1 MSDGGTSVTVTLAE
15 EIMLLS
21 LDDES
26 GTVRE
31 RQACQWAVA
40 GGIVLDL
47 VLASRVSV
55 DRGRITVVD
64 TAPTGVALLDGR
76 LRTIDTWAAGTRRPP
91 KVTAWLT
98 KDNRKA
104 LDATVDSLRD
114 RGLVGH
120 EQRKVL
126 GMFPVWRFPKVDGTV
141 ESELRVRLEEVVL
154 RHAEPDDRSAGLI
167 ALLHGAKLHRL
178 AFPDRPP
185 REVVPRM
192 REISEGQWVGESV
205 RKAIR
210 EMQAAMT
217 AVALVTMRS

>member
-1 MSDGGTSVTVTLAE
+1 MIVTLAE

-21 LDDES
+21 LDDEA
-26 GTVRE
+26 GAVRE

-47 VLASRVSV
+47 VLAGRLSV
-55 DRGRITVVD
+55 DGGRITVVD
-64 TAPTGVALLDGR
+64 TVPTGVGLLDGR
-76 LRTIDTWAAGTRRPP
+76 LRMIDTWAAGTRRPP

-98 KDNRKA
+98 KDNRKV
-104 LDATVDSLRD
+104 LDATVASLRE
-114 RGLVGH
+114 RGLVGQ

-126 GMFPVWRFPKVDGTV
+126 GIFPVRRFPEVDGSV
-141 ESELRVRLEEVVL
+141 ERELRARLQEVVL
-154 RHAEPDDRSAGLI
+154 RRAEPDDRSAGLI